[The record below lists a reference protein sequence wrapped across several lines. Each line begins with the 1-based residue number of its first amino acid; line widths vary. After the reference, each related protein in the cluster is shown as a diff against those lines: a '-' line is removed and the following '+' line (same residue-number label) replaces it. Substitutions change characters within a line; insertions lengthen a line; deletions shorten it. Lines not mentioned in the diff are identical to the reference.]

1 MWNVINIDALHLVAV
16 MPIAPVDGTPIG
28 AGERAAL
35 DFPDPSNVVAS
46 EANLFYWPGPDIV
59 PQEDRSLIRPNPAS
73 KTLLDRV
80 KERVRQRP
88 PLLVRRTP

>member
-1 MWNVINIDALHLVAV
+1 MWNVTNIDDLHLVAV

-35 DFPDPSNVVAS
+35 DLPDPSNVVAS

-59 PQEDRSLIRPNPAS
+59 PQKNRSLIRPKAAS
-73 KTLLDRV
+73 KALLDRI
-80 KERVRQRP
+80 KETVRERA